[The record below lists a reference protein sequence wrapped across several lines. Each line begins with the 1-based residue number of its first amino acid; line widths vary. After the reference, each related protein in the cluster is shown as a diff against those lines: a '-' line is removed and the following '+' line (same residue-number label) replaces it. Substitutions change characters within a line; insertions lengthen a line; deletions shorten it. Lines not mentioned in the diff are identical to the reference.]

1 MICTHH
7 ALGWHFAHNY
17 LNLIFLT
24 ENFCILN
31 KIILKYV
38 PKHPL
43 RVSIDLTH
51 WGWVTHMCVSN
62 ISIIGSDNG
71 LSPGRRWA
79 IIWTNIVI
87 LLIEPLATS
96 FSEILIR
103 IHTFSFRKIHLK
115 MSSGKWRP
123 CCLGLNVLSNHWVTN
138 KQQAITST
146 MLLDATWHCQ
156 ALNNELQQKPIYYFL
171 FNGNLLKFI
180 PAGWRIL
187 TFESVAESCKISS
200 AIWIMALDKWI
211 HIQNHQLIEAQT
223 KWLPFRRR

>member
-24 ENFCILN
+24 KNFCILN

-79 IIWTNIVI
+79 IIWTNAVI

-187 TFESVAESCKISS
+187 TFESVAKSCKISS
-200 AIWIMALDKWI
+200 AIWIMALD
-211 HIQNHQLIEAQT
+211 
-223 KWLPFRRR
+223 